1 MSTSNRSPY
10 PTRSR
15 SRRLAQEQRHGEEED
30 DDEADESMRMPDETT
45 TPTAADG
52 HEARHRNRGLYT
64 PSMPSG
70 ATPDAPNVS
79 ARADRINRLPRTSLG
94 SVGSAGSGSFRLGQG
109 LLHARLSPMNASSA
123 NAAGS
128 GGNNASMQQ
137 QQQLS
142 TPSISPASTSS
153 SMSFSMPSSVS
164 ANKPKRF
171 FPAVPTTREAESEQE
186 ADMHIDVPSQ
196 KQQKAIIGKEEYLDG
211 MPIHQ
216 LRSLAQQQHS
226 AKISVFYAGIVFA
239 KTQKPS
245 DAYLYASLLVEN
257 KEYKRAVRLLETNGL
272 LHYTYSKIKPLASAS
287 SIGAQALILPA
298 TLLAARA
305 LSHLEEWQSMLT
317 LLEDNILY
325 TTLANLTANL
335 SQTAQ
340 HAGLVL
346 EDDDDIAWMA
356 LGEQVLQY
364 QQQQQQQQQSQ
375 QGSNGYGGTLPPMNE
390 IHPLALLLNLR
401 ATAYSKTGHP
411 LRASIFWRKT
421 LQLDPK
427 CVPAL
432 DGYLESTSVLD
443 SQSALTPQQLV
454 DSLSFPPHFEF
465 LKDFYLAK
473 LLGGISSRGNAKD
486 DINKMDTTQNSTPF
500 WHDETSSIQLTS
512 PRNALTPNNQNDTLD
527 FSISARSMD
536 FKSHG
541 KAKEDGKNENSSA
554 LDQLWT
560 THKLQKSSE
569 VLAMAAEKAYQQH
582 DFRKAL
588 KFCEELSKLDP
599 LCPTA
604 GYTYVATLVSLQK
617 KRPLFSLAHEWVD
630 AAPKSSKA
638 WFAVGAYYYAC
649 QRYHVAQR
657 HFCRATRLD
666 PHSPEAWIAFGTS
679 FAMCDE
685 SDQALASFRAAQR
698 LSPGDATS
706 LLYIGMEYLRT
717 NHLVL
722 AHHFLQ
728 ASHHANPHDPLV
740 CNEIG
745 VLYMTTSFQNT
756 DYDVTPTQ
764 KYEMAI
770 EWLTKALVL
779 ATGHVS
785 LPRGDNEQNEEVTT
799 LMELFQS
806 TSLQTMSNG
815 TYWEPTLFNLAIAH
829 RKLKNYK
836 VAIECLTVCLSWKES
851 ASAYAALGYCHHL
864 KHFSKQ
870 TKSDHWSYADEEDDS
885 TGGHHIHMAIEHY
898 HQSLSRKPDDPF
910 CTEMLQRALSD
921 ALEEQVFLPPT
932 DDETVV
938 RDKDDDKLEMNKMQ
952 NRASAAAASAMTP
965 TNNNDQ
971 SSMMLTVNDDGGFSF
986 SIDQD
991 DDSDVEMG

>member
-1 MSTSNRSPY
+1 MSHSNRSPY

-15 SRRLAQEQRHGEEED
+15 SRRLAQEHRGGGDDED
-30 DDEADESMRMPDETT
+30 DEVDESMSLPEETT
-45 TPTAADG
+45 TPTAASGGISGASDAG
-52 HEARHRNRGLYT
+52 EQGASSNPIRGIYT
-64 PSMPSG
+64 PTMPVGSNS
-70 ATPDAPNVS
+70 ADAPNVS
-79 ARADRINRLPRTSLG
+79 ARLNRMNRMPRTSLG
-94 SVGSAGSGSFRLGQG
+94 SVGSAGSGTFRLGQG
-109 LLHARLSPMNASSA
+109 LLHARLSPMNGTGRNTAY
-123 NAAGS
+123 
-128 GGNNASMQQ
+128 NASIR

-142 TPSISPASTSS
+142 TSSVSPASTSS

-164 ANKPKRF
+164 AKPKRF
-171 FPAVPTTREAESEQE
+171 FPAVPTTREAESDQE
-186 ADMHIDVPSQ
+186 VDIRIDVPN
-196 KQQKAIIGKEEYLDG
+196 KKAIVGKEEYLDG

-226 AKISVFYAGIVFA
+226 AEISVFYAGIVFA

-245 DAYLYASLLVEN
+245 DAYLYASLLVDN
-257 KEYKRAVRLLETNGL
+257 KEYKRAVRLLETTGL
-272 LHYTYSKIKPLASAS
+272 LYYTYSSNKPSAAAASNTS
-287 SIGAQALILPA
+287 FGAQSLILPA

-325 TTLANLTANL
+325 TTLANLTSNATDAPN
-335 SQTAQ
+335 A
-340 HAGLVL
+340 HAELVL
-346 EDDDDIAWMA
+346 EDDDDIAWIA
-356 LGEQVLQY
+356 LGDQVLQY
-364 QQQQQQQQQSQ
+364 QQQSSQ
-375 QGSNGYGGTLPPMNE
+375 DGSKEYSSSTQPPMDE
-390 IHPLALLLNLR
+390 VHPLALLLNLR
-401 ATAYSKTGHP
+401 AKAYSKTGHP
-411 LRASIFWRKT
+411 LRASIFWRKA

-454 DSLSFPPHFEF
+454 DSLSFPPHFQF

-473 LLGGISSRGNAKD
+473 LLGGISSRGNAPND
-486 DINKMDTTQNSTPF
+486 ANKMDTTQNSNTPF
-500 WHDETSSIQLTS
+500 WHDEASSIQLTS
-512 PRNALTPNNQNDTLD
+512 PKNALAPHQNDTLD
-527 FSISARSMD
+527 LSTSARSLD
-536 FKSHG
+536 FKSQG
-541 KAKEDGKNENSSA
+541 RTKEDGKHDT
-554 LDQLWT
+554 LDKLWKK
-560 THKLQKSSE
+560 HKLQKSSE
-569 VLAMAAEKAYQQH
+569 VLAIAAEKAYQQH
-582 DFRKAL
+582 DFHKAL
-588 KFCEELSKLDP
+588 KFCEELHQLDP

-649 QRYHVAQR
+649 QRYHIAQR

-679 FAMCDE
+679 FALCDE

-698 LSPGDATS
+698 LSPGDGTS

-728 ASHHANPHDPLV
+728 ASHHANPDDPLV

-756 DYDVTPTQ
+756 DYDATPTQ
-764 KYEMAI
+764 KYEMAV

-779 ATGHVS
+779 ATGHIS
-785 LPRGDNEQNEEVTT
+785 SPKGNNEQNDEVAT
-799 LMELFQS
+799 LMDLFLS

-815 TYWEPTLFNLAIAH
+815 TYWEATLFNLAIAH

-864 KHFSKQ
+864 QHFGKQ
-870 TKSDHWSYADEEDDS
+870 IKSDHWTFASLDETD
-885 TGGHHIHMAIEHY
+885 GQYIHMAIEYY

-910 CTEMLQRALSD
+910 CSEMLQRALSD
-921 ALEEQVFLPPT
+921 ALEEQVFLPQIA
-932 DDETVV
+932 DDETV
-938 RDKDDDKLEMNKMQ
+938 RKDDMKKMQ
-952 NRASAAAASAMTP
+952 SPALAPPATTMTP
-965 TNNNDQ
+965 TNNDQ
-971 SSMMLTVNDDGGFSF
+971 SSMMLTANDDGGFSF

-991 DDSDVEMG
+991 DDSDVDMG